1 MDAIKAAKNQ
11 ALFRE
16 VNERIRNLDYSVP
29 RAAFVCE
36 CVRPECSETIEM
48 SLAEYEEIR
57 RVPNHFLV
65 AAGKDHFFPD
75 VERTSIHIA
84 ATGWWRSSASRKLRS
99 PGLILV
105 VAPRSSAQ
113 NEKVVEFFLEREA
126 RGMISEVRE
135 DEPLLA
141 EELRVEAIEL

>member
-1 MDAIKAAKNQ
+1 MMGAETSHERRTREPYPIRSRRFAETGFPDLRSKYGGEVMDVIKAAKNQ

-75 VERTSIHIA
+75 VERIFETYRGYWVVEKFGQSRA
-84 ATGWWRSSASRKLRS
+84 EATRLD
-99 PGLILV
+99 
-105 VAPRSSAQ
+105 PRS
-113 NEKVVEFFLEREA
+113 R
-126 RGMISEVRE
+126 
-135 DEPLLA
+135 A
-141 EELRVEAIEL
+141 EI

>member
-1 MDAIKAAKNQ
+1 MDVIKAAKNQ

-75 VERTSIHIA
+75 VERIFETYR
-84 ATGWWRSSASRKLRS
+84 GYWVVEKFGQSRAEVTRLD
-99 PGLILV
+99 
-105 VAPRSSAQ
+105 PRS
-113 NEKVVEFFLEREA
+113 R
-126 RGMISEVRE
+126 
-135 DEPLLA
+135 A
-141 EELRVEAIEL
+141 EI